1 MLLGSLRLMKVI
13 CGLPGL
19 GRLYVVLVARLVDR
33 TGLFDHTY
41 YLETHADVS
50 QAEMQPLR
58 HYVAYGDSEGRLP
71 MAFFDPAYY
80 RSHVQSWSK
89 GVNAVLHYSHVGR
102 FRRISPSP
110 WFDVA
115 YYLAH
120 NQDIA
125 RAGVDPLLH
134 YLRWGGLEGRSPCPQ
149 FDGAHYLRA
158 VPEVAE
164 ARLNPLVHYL
174 RFGRLENLRTLPE
187 YPVGAGAETSE
198 LPPPLLLRGETWSA
212 LAGRA
217 GSGSPAVDVVVPVY
231 KGRIETLRCLRSVLS
246 ARCETP
252 FELVVID
259 DASPD
264 AGLAGDLRRLAG
276 EGLFTLL
283 SHPANRGYVHSVNKA
298 MALHADRDVV
308 LLNSDT
314 EVYDG
319 WLDRLRGA
327 AHRTPLTGTVTPLSN
342 NATIASY
349 PRFLHDNPY
358 PLELGYAEL
367 DALAAKVNAGVE
379 AEAPTGIG
387 FCMYVR
393 RDCLERT
400 GPYDEA
406 AFGAGY
412 GEENDFCQRAIRLG
426 WRNVIA
432 ADVFVRHWGAVS
444 FQGEKAKRV
453 EVALKM
459 VGKRHPRYLKD
470 VAAFIA
476 LDPLRQARQ
485 RLDWTRLQRMK
496 RERNV
501 LIVTHNRGGG
511 TERHIAEDI
520 GRLIRSGRGVFLL
533 RPRPGR
539 PTHGMLGH
547 PAVGAVP
554 NLRALPLGDARAL
567 RVAFAELGITEI
579 HAHSLVDFVPE
590 TAAHLV
596 AWTKAAPARLE
607 FKMHDYSSICPRI
620 NLVSRKSRYCGE
632 PAAAECNR
640 CLAKYGSSFGATDI
654 AGWRAMHLQAL
665 QAADRLVVP
674 DQDVADRLGR
684 YFGGLRFDVVP
695 HEETGKREGV
705 LRRAPLPDAGGKLRV
720 VVIGA
725 ISRIKGYDIVL
736 GCARD
741 AKRRNL
747 PLKFLVLGYSMNDRK
762 LEAAGVTV
770 TGRYLEEESAGR
782 LDTLGAHA
790 AWLPSLWPETYSYTL
805 SIALEAGLPVFAFDI
820 GAIARRLRALG
831 QDGGLL
837 PLDWASHPTRV
848 NNALTQWRREAL
860 SRQAARPGAS
870 LSRAEA

>member
-1 MLLGSLRLMKVI
+1 MKVI

-19 GRLYVVLVARLVDR
+19 GRLYIGLVARLVDR
-33 TGLFDHTY
+33 TELFDHTY
-41 YLETHADVS
+41 YLETHGDVS
-50 QAEMQPLR
+50 QAEMEPLR

-80 RSHVQSWSK
+80 RSHVQSWTK
-89 GVNAVLHYSHVGR
+89 GVNAVLHYAHVGR

-115 YYLAH
+115 YYLSH

-134 YLRWGGLEGRSPCPQ
+134 YLKWGGLEGRSPCRQ

-174 RFGRLENLRTLPE
+174 RFGRLENRRTLPD
-187 YPVGAGAETSE
+187 YPHGEGEEASE
-198 LPPPLLLRGETWSA
+198 LPPPSLLRGDSWSA

-217 GSGSPAVDVVVPVY
+217 GSGSPVVDVVVPVY
-231 KGRIETLRCLRSVLS
+231 KGRIETLRCLYSVLT
-246 ARCETP
+246 ARAETP

-264 AGLAGDLRRLAG
+264 PVLADDLRRLAG
-276 EGLFTLL
+276 GGLFTLL
-283 SHPANRGYVHSVNKA
+283 SNHASLGYVHSVNRG
-298 MALHADRDVV
+298 MALHGDRDVI

-319 WLDRLRGA
+319 WLDRLRRA

-358 PLELGYAEL
+358 PLELGYADL
-367 DALAAKVNAGVE
+367 DALAVKVNAGLE

-393 RDCLERT
+393 RDCLEGT

-453 EVALKM
+453 EAALKM

-520 GRLIRSGRGVFLL
+520 GRLIRAGSGVFLL

-547 PAVGAVP
+547 PAIGAVP
-554 NLRALPLGDARAL
+554 NLRALPLGDARAV
-567 RVAFAELGITEI
+567 RVALTELGITEI

-590 TAAHLV
+590 ATEHLV
-596 AWTKAAPARLE
+596 SWAKAASARLE

-632 PAAAECNR
+632 PAAADCNR
-640 CLAKYGSSFGATDI
+640 CLAKYGSSFGTTDI
-654 AGWRAMHLQAL
+654 VGWRAMHHRAL

-684 YFGGLRFDVVP
+684 YFGALRFDVVP
-695 HEETGKREGV
+695 HEPGKSPSAP
-705 LRRAPLPDAGGKLRV
+705 RRAALPDSGGKLRV
-720 VVIGA
+720 IVIGA
-725 ISRIKGYDIVL
+725 ISRIKGYEIVL

-747 PLKFLVLGYSMNDRK
+747 PLKFMLLGYSMNDRK

-770 TGRYLEEESAGR
+770 TGRYLEEDSLER
-782 LDTLGAHA
+782 LDKLAPHV

-805 SIALEAGLPVFAFDI
+805 SIALDAGLPVFAFDI
-820 GAIARRLRALG
+820 GAIARRLKAAG

-837 PLDWASHPTRV
+837 PLDWASHPARV
-848 NNALTQWRREAL
+848 NDALVQWRRDAL
-860 SRQAARPGAS
+860 SRPAARADAS